1 MKSLFLKKAAI
12 AVLITLA
19 TVAAKAQSS
28 FPSIPSVSA
37 LKAWG
42 IHLVSYA
49 NEQPK
54 ELVEQ
59 VDNFIKQID
68 AAIQKA
74 DDDFNAAVNSPAV
87 KNAAEA
93 DKQMID
99 KKLQAETGKTSA
111 ELENMSEAQQKQL
124 GDAKVEEMTGM
135 SVEQLQALQGKSQA
149 EIMAALQKS
158 GTIEKVQQHN
168 PAGMNQQQTRHMLE
182 ISTEM
187 QNISQRI
194 TAEATKS
201 ERETA
206 ALEAKQKAMLQPG
219 GEFAEIRD
227 IYSKIHRLGDM
238 LNEQQ
243 SAQLRALQARLTS
256 LADSYYG
263 KILPEWIAHI
273 NAKFETLKRLK
284 PDYDRLE
291 AIGMELNKM
300 QGATNSVKAINR
312 NVIDEKRYES
322 SYLAI
327 LKAITE
333 FTKADSL

>member
-1 MKSLFLKKAAI
+1 MKTNRI
-12 AVLITLA
+12 IIVVLIALA

-28 FPSIPSVSA
+28 YPSVPSEYA

-59 VDNFIKQID
+59 VDNFIKEID

-74 DDDFNAAVNSPAV
+74 DNDFNAAVNSPAV

-99 KKLQAETGKTSA
+99 KKLQAKTGKSSA
-111 ELENMSEAQQKQL
+111 ELENMSEARQKQL
-124 GDAKVEEMTGM
+124 GDAKVKEMTGM
-135 SVEQLQALQGKSQA
+135 SVEQLQALQGESQA

-168 PAGMNQQQTRHMLE
+168 PTGMNQQQTRHMLD

-187 QNISQRI
+187 QNIAQRI
-194 TAEATKS
+194 TAEGTKN

-206 ALEAKQKAMLQPG
+206 ALEAKHQAMLQPG

-227 IYSKIHRLGDM
+227 IYSKIHKFSEILDK
-238 LNEQQ
+238 QQ
-243 SAQLRALQARLTS
+243 SAQFNALCTKLTT
-256 LADSYYG
+256 LASAYYG

-273 NAKFETLKRLK
+273 NAELETLKRLK
-284 PDYDRLE
+284 PDFDRLE
-291 AIGMELNKM
+291 VIGMELNKM
-300 QGATNSVKAINR
+300 QGATHSAKAINR
-312 NVIDEKRYES
+312 SVMDEKRYES

-327 LKAITE
+327 LKQITE
-333 FTKADSL
+333 FTKPR